1 MEKQKTCHESRAKD
15 FLRLSPEELRDKYPD
30 DEEIQG
36 ALAQVTLARKM
47 YHSQNGTLEN
57 FAHIE
62 TELVKRIALNLAQ
75 GLPVLVSNIEE
86 VFRDT
91 SL

>member
-1 MEKQKTCHESRAKD
+1 MKTEKPCHESRAKD
-15 FLRLSPEELRDKYPD
+15 FLRLSPKELQEKYPD

-47 YHSQNGTLEN
+47 YDSKNDTPAG

-62 TELVKRIALNLAQ
+62 TELRKRIALNLAQ
-75 GLPVLVSNIEE
+75 GLPVLVPHLDD
-86 VFRDT
+86 VCRDA
-91 SL
+91 SP